1 MNHKGESVMKKLT
14 ITAAGVATF
23 TLTAAWAGPNPLS
36 HSKYTP
42 LGHSCKVTWHAAKN
56 EPIPDSS
63 ESICPGLEGMRVT
76 LTEHDARS
84 WIGLLPPKTEYN
96 DAVQFPIWKG
106 FGGVSGTQLEW
117 RYLGSKLVALVVR
130 MTKADFES
138 DKEVTNLV
146 VMRIDAG
153 NLRQSCIIGE
163 VKLNEEARALADD
176 LRKTCPEEKL

>member
-1 MNHKGESVMKKLT
+1 MKKLT
-14 ITAAGVATF
+14 ISKLAITVVSLA
-23 TLTAAWAGPNPLS
+23 LSTAAWAGPNPLA

-56 EPIPDSS
+56 EPMSDSS
-63 ESICPGLEGMRVT
+63 ESICPGRDGMRVT

-84 WIGLLPPKTEYN
+84 WIGLLPLKTKYD

-130 MTKADFES
+130 MTKTDLES
-138 DKEVTNLV
+138 NKEVTNLV
-146 VMRIDAG
+146 VMRIDAK
-153 NLRQSCIIGE
+153 NLHQSCIIGE

-176 LRKTCPEEKL
+176 LSNMCPKAKL